1 MKLTTTKEHTM
12 DITSTALLAIA
23 DADDLRSSAN
33 CAWHLGNNAGDG
45 YDPEGDDLG
54 ELVLAAVADDQVAI
68 YRDGDDVIL
77 VGDSNG
83 PWAVRVRG

>member
-1 MKLTTTKEHTM
+1 MN
-12 DITSTALLAIA
+12 ITATSLLAIA
-23 DADDLRSSAN
+23 NADDLRSAAN
-33 CAWHLGNNAGDG
+33 CAWHAANNAGEG

-68 YRDGDDVIL
+68 YRDGDDVVI

-83 PWAVRVRG
+83 PWGVRVRG